1 MNINKRYTFVPLALM
16 FLVAGASA
24 APRSKTQMKAV
35 AIKLLGSTRMK
46 AAARGSFSIDTKA
59 IKELKVSEGY
69 VVYGSEG
76 NGFAVI
82 ATDDTSP
89 AILGYSDTKFE
100 PKSANPN
107 FEWWLSMVNEAV
119 VSRAKESKMAL
130 VNKMPSGYG

>member
-24 APRSKTQMKAV
+24 APRSKTQMKAE
-35 AIKLLGSTRMK
+35 ATKLLGGARMK

-69 VVYGSEG
+69 VVYGSED

-100 PKSANPN
+100 PK
-107 FEWWLSMVNEAV
+107 
-119 VSRAKESKMAL
+119 
-130 VNKMPSGYG
+130 